1 MDLIDNFFSNVDI
14 NWWMPKFKY
23 EDNEKGYWK
32 IIEGDNINSIYGIP
46 KHRVWISYIY
56 L

>member
-1 MDLIDNFFSNVDI
+1 MDIIDNFFSNLDI
-14 NWWMPKFKY
+14 NWWMPKFNY

-32 IIEGDNINSIYGIP
+32 ICEEDNIYGIP
-46 KHRVWISYIY
+46 KHRVWINYIY